1 MELHSDLPHTTDSV
15 RVEIVFQWHT
25 KDKKLGSFGL
35 VGAMG

>member
-25 KDKKLGSFGL
+25 KDKIL
-35 VGAMG
+35 VPLA